1 MKRAN
6 PSFSAKEHQG
16 DEDEQEDTAKL
27 PAIKA
32 TVTSDVLEKTQQ
44 PSINTKAMMKP
55 DDIHDNTPIE
65 KRDTLELAS
74 MHIDA
79 PCEIEEI
86 AEPTNIVSSLADEE
100 CGKRNAAAS
109 RYEQALGPD
118 NISELAFIE
127 AIDTNKLYTISAQN
141 LFMEPGP
148 STPVPSGTLEDIMM
162 APVPITPIPP
172 DIMEDEAIETISTR
186 KLASIHSSAGDHYP
200 MPQKPM
206 SRGRAILLAAL
217 LLILVFNATTL
228 GSGQFIGAQGWA
240 YILGGPVKTND
251 PNLLNNIANQLRLH
265 PTPGATAQATQIVT
279 PQQYINLIIHGM
291 TLDQKLGQ
299 MMIVQFT
306 GPDYGLDIST
316 MITQYNVGA
325 VLIFSANNNIHDR
338 NQLRNLITQMQHNS
352 VPIPLAVAI
361 DQEGGTVDRLISLDG
376 ARPSATQIGQ
386 TNDPTQATAEGIL
399 DARDLSYYGI
409 NLNLAPVV
417 DVTNI
422 YNPQLYLRTF
432 GNNPTLVTKMAA
444 AYLHGLQQS
453 GKVLGTLKHFPGL
466 GDVGADP
473 HNAVPYLTRSQS
485 QLEAID
491 WAPYR
496 TLIRQGNVHAIMVTH
511 EIVTQIDSK
520 NPSSLSYKLVTGIL
534 RNELGFQGVIMTDS
548 LTMEGITAYYSEAQ
562 AAALA
567 VEAGSDLLMG
577 ATSPGQVGNMI
588 NGIKQAINSGSISMQ
603 RIDDSVRRILMMK
616 YEMGLLHIPT
626 T

>member
-1 MKRAN
+1 MNRSN
-6 PSFSAKEHQG
+6 PSFSAKKHRG
-16 DEDEQEDTAKL
+16 DKDELEDTAKL
-27 PAIKA
+27 PVIEA
-32 TVTSDVLEKTQQ
+32 TATSSVLEKTQQ
-44 PSINTKAMMKP
+44 PSIETKGMRKPGYIPENTS
-55 DDIHDNTPIE
+55 IE
-65 KRDTLELAS
+65 KSDTLELTS
-74 MHIDA
+74 VHVGA

-86 AEPTNIVSSLADEE
+86 SELINNVSSLADEE
-100 CGKRNAAAS
+100 WGKHNATQS
-109 RYEQALGPD
+109 RYEQTLGPD
-118 NISELAFIE
+118 NNSERAFIE

-141 LFMEPGP
+141 LFMAPGP
-148 STPVPSGTLEDIMM
+148 STPVPSGTLEDRMM
-162 APVPITPIPP
+162 SPIPTTPILPLT
-172 DIMEDEAIETISTR
+172 EDEAIETISTR
-186 KLASIHSSAGDHYP
+186 ELASVHSPAGDHYP

-206 SRGRAILLAAL
+206 SRGGAILLAAL
-217 LLILVFNATTL
+217 LLILVFNATAL
-228 GSGQFIGAQGWA
+228 GSGQFIGAHGWA
-240 YILGGPVKTND
+240 YILGGPVNINN
-251 PNLLNNIANQLRLH
+251 PNLLNNIANQLRH
-265 PTPGATAQATQIVT
+265 QPRPGATTQATQSVT
-279 PQQYINLIIHGM
+279 PQQYINLIVHGM

-316 MITQYNVGA
+316 MISQYNVGA

-352 VPIPLAVAI
+352 VPIPLSVAI

-376 ARPSATQIGQ
+376 ARPSATSIGQ
-386 TNDPTQATAEGIL
+386 TNDPAQATAEGIL
-399 DARDLSYYGI
+399 DAKDLSYYGI

-444 AYLHGLQQS
+444 AYLKGLQQS

-496 TLIRQGNVHAIMVTH
+496 SLIRQGNVHAIMVTH

-577 ATSPGQVGNMI
+577 ATSPRQVGNMI
-588 NGIKQAINSGSISMQ
+588 DGIKQAINNGSISMQ

-626 T
+626 S

>member
-1 MKRAN
+1 
-6 PSFSAKEHQG
+6 
-16 DEDEQEDTAKL
+16 
-27 PAIKA
+27 
-32 TVTSDVLEKTQQ
+32 
-44 PSINTKAMMKP
+44 
-55 DDIHDNTPIE
+55 
-65 KRDTLELAS
+65 
-74 MHIDA
+74 
-79 PCEIEEI
+79 
-86 AEPTNIVSSLADEE
+86 
-100 CGKRNAAAS
+100 
-109 RYEQALGPD
+109 
-118 NISELAFIE
+118 
-127 AIDTNKLYTISAQN
+127 
-141 LFMEPGP
+141 
-148 STPVPSGTLEDIMM
+148 
-162 APVPITPIPP
+162 
-172 DIMEDEAIETISTR
+172 TISTR
-186 KLASIHSSAGDHYP
+186 ELASVHSPTGDHYALT
-200 MPQKPM
+200 QKPM

-240 YILGGPVKTND
+240 YILGGPINTND
-251 PNLLNNIANQLRLH
+251 PNLLNNIANQLHYH
-265 PTPGATAQATQIVT
+265 PTPGATAQVTQTIT
-279 PQQYINLIIHGM
+279 PQQYINLIVHGM

-306 GPDYGLDIST
+306 GSDYGLDIST

-376 ARPSATQIGQ
+376 ARPSATSIGQ
-386 TNDPTQATAEGIL
+386 TNDPVKATEEGIL
-399 DARDLSYYGI
+399 DASDLSYYGI

-422 YNPQLYLRTF
+422 YNPQLYSRTF

-534 RNELGFQGVIMTDS
+534 RNDLGFQGVIMTDS

-577 ATSPGQVGNMI
+577 ATSPRQVGNMI
-588 NGIKQAINSGSISMQ
+588 NGIKQAVNSGSISMQ
-603 RIDDSVRRILMMK
+603 RVDDSVRRILMMK

>member
-1 MKRAN
+1 MNRSN
-6 PSFSAKEHQG
+6 PSFSAKKHQG
-16 DEDEQEDTAKL
+16 DKDELEDTAKL
-27 PAIKA
+27 PAIEA
-32 TVTSDVLEKTQQ
+32 TATSSVLEKKRQQ
-44 PSINTKAMMKP
+44 SSIETKGMRKAV
-55 DDIHDNTPIE
+55 DIPDNTLIE
-65 KRDTLELAS
+65 KRDTLELTSIQAG
-74 MHIDA
+74 A
-79 PCEIEEI
+79 PCEIGEI
-86 AEPTNIVSSLADEE
+86 SELINSVSSLADE
-100 CGKRNAAAS
+100 GYDKHNATDS
-109 RYEQALGPD
+109 RYEQTLDPD
-118 NISELAFIE
+118 NNYERAFIE
-127 AIDTNKLYTISAQN
+127 AIDTNKLFTFSAHN
-141 LFMEPGP
+141 LFMEPVP
-148 STPVPSGTLEDIMM
+148 STPVPSGIWEDIMM
-162 APVPITPIPP
+162 SPDPTTSIPP
-172 DIMEDEAIETISTR
+172 LTEDVDIETISTR
-186 KLASIHSSAGDHYP
+186 ALASVHAPTKDHYP

-206 SRGRAILLAAL
+206 SRRRAILLAAL
-217 LLILVFNATTL
+217 LLIMVFNATTL
-228 GSGQFIGAQGWA
+228 GFGQFIGAQGWA
-240 YILGGPVKTND
+240 YILGGPVNTND
-251 PNLLNNIANQLRLH
+251 PNLLNNIANQLHHH
-265 PTPGATAQATQIVT
+265 PTPGATAQTTQTIT
-279 PQQYINLIIHGM
+279 PQQYINLIVHGM

-338 NQLRNLITQMQHNS
+338 NQLRNLITQMQQNS

-361 DQEGGTVDRLISLDG
+361 DQEGGTVDRLINLDG

-386 TNDPTQATAEGIL
+386 TNDPAQATAEGSL
-399 DARDLSYYGI
+399 DAKDLSYYGI

-444 AYLHGLQQS
+444 AYLKGLQQS

-577 ATSPGQVGNMI
+577 ATSPRQVGNMI
-588 NGIKQAINSGSISMQ
+588 NGIKQAINNGSISMQ

>member
-1 MKRAN
+1 MNRSN
-6 PSFSAKEHQG
+6 SSFSAKKHQG
-16 DEDEQEDTAKL
+16 DNDELEDTVKL
-27 PAIKA
+27 PVIEA
-32 TVTSDVLEKTQQ
+32 TAPSSVLEKKRQR
-44 PSINTKAMMKP
+44 PPIETKGMRKP
-55 DDIHDNTPIE
+55 DDIPDNTLIE
-65 KRDTLELAS
+65 KRDTLELTSIHAG
-74 MHIDA
+74 A
-79 PCEIEEI
+79 PSEFGEISELI
-86 AEPTNIVSSLADEE
+86 NNISSLADEG
-100 CGKRNAAAS
+100 CSKHNATDS
-109 RYEQALGPD
+109 RYEQTLDPD
-118 NISELAFIE
+118 YNYERAFIE
-127 AIDTNKLYTISAQN
+127 AIDTNELFTVSAHN
-141 LFMEPGP
+141 LFMAPSP
-148 STPVPSGTLEDIMM
+148 STPVPSGTWEDIMM
-162 APVPITPIPP
+162 SPDPTAPVPPST
-172 DIMEDEAIETISTR
+172 EDVAIETISTR
-186 KLASIHSSAGDHYP
+186 ALASVHARTKDHYP

-206 SRGRAILLAAL
+206 SRGRAILLATL

-228 GSGQFIGAQGWA
+228 GFGQFIGAQGWA
-240 YILGGPVKTND
+240 YILGGPVNTND
-251 PNLLNNIANQLRLH
+251 PNLLNNIANQLRHH
-265 PTPGATAQATQIVT
+265 PTPGATAQAAQTIT
-279 PQQYINLIIHGM
+279 PQQYINLIVHSM

-361 DQEGGTVDRLISLDG
+361 DQEGGTVDRLINLDG

-386 TNDPTQATAEGIL
+386 TNDPAQATAEGIL
-399 DARDLSYYGI
+399 DAKDLSYYGI

-444 AYLHGLQQS
+444 AYLKGLQQS

-534 RNELGFQGVIMTDS
+534 RNELGFQGVIVTDS

-577 ATSPGQVGNMI
+577 ATSPRQVGNMI
-588 NGIKQAINSGSISMQ
+588 NGIKQAINNGSISMQ